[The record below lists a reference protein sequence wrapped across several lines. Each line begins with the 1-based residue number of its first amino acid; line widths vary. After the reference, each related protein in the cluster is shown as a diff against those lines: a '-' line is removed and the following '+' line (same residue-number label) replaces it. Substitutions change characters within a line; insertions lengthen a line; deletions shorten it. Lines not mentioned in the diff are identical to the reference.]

1 MKHAFSDMTKAALN
15 LIFPLYCQA
24 CEKPLK
30 YNNTFFLCQNCFEKL
45 NNPAAFSF
53 TAGKDFLSFK
63 KAYHCCPYEGTVK
76 DLIHKFKY
84 GKKIFLKNAFIY
96 ILYSLFTQKIASEK
110 IDIIMPVPMHHKD
123 EKKRGFNQSCI
134 LAKGLSE
141 KTGIIFQNTLLKLKG
156 TLAQAGLN
164 RAERLKNIKNVFSCV
179 KQQCIYNKDILLI
192 DDVFTTGATI
202 GECASVLN
210 SCGAGSVT
218 ALTIAKGI

>member
-1 MKHAFSDMTKAALN
+1 MKQALSDMSKAALN
-15 LIFPLYCQA
+15 LIFPLYCQV

-30 YNNTFFLCQNCFEKL
+30 YDNAFFLCRNCFEKI
-45 NNPAAFSF
+45 NNPAGFSF
-53 TAGKDFLSFK
+53 TAGGNFISFK

-96 ILYSLFTQKIASEK
+96 ILHILFAEKIASDK
-110 IDIIMPVPMHHKD
+110 IDIITPVPMHHKD

-141 KTGIIFQNTLLKLKG
+141 KTGITFQNTLLKLKR
-156 TLAQAGLN
+156 TTAQAGLN
-164 RAERLKNIKNVFSCV
+164 RAERLKNIKNAFSCT
-179 KQQCIYNKDILLI
+179 KQKYLYNKNILLI

-202 GECASVLN
+202 SECANTLN